1 MTTCFYTLFPISIS
15 ILNMSDVKLG
25 RTVDLKETVPK

>member
-15 ILNMSDVKLG
+15 ILNMSDAKLG